1 MLTVRRPQH
10 GFTLIEILVA
20 LAVMVIAMTALWKGL
35 AQGVAV
41 SQGMSDRVVA
51 RWVAE
56 NRIVERQVMDEWP
69 DARAY
74 NGTEQMGGRTWYW
87 QEQIAT
93 TGQDSLRSITVSV
106 GLEAESA
113 LISLQGFLHRA
124 DGATLSG
131 GGQASGPQGD
141 G

>member
-124 DGATLSG
+124 DGGTLSG

>member
-1 MLTVRRPQH
+1 MMIPQRTH
-10 GFTLIEILVA
+10 EGFTLIEILVA

-35 AQGVAV
+35 A
-41 SQGMSDRVVA
+41 

-69 DARAY
+69 DPRAY

-93 TGQDSLRSITVSV
+93 TGQDNLRSITVSV

-113 LISLQGFLHRA
+113 LISLQGFLHRSEA
-124 DGATLSG
+124 TTLSV
-131 GGQASGPQGD
+131 GGQSTGMRAGG
-141 G
+141 